1 MSGSESY
8 SSKLI
13 EAIRSRYPDLT
24 AQEYIDVAKI
34 IIEEVASRIA
44 KGDDLAF
51 VHQNPEGEMEII
63 TLALEKMRNS

>member
-1 MSGSESY
+1 MSGSDSY
-8 SSKLI
+8 NSKLI

-24 AQEYIDVAKI
+24 EQGYTDVAKI
-34 IIEEVASRIA
+34 IIEEVASRLA

-51 VHQNPEGEMEII
+51 VHHNVEGQMEII